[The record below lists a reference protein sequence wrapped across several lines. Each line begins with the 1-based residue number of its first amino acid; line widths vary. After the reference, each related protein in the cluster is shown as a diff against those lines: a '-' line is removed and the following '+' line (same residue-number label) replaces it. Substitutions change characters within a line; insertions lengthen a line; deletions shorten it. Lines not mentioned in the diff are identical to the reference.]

1 MRINTNVFGRGAI
14 LDFESYNLLM
24 PSGLLYFNSSVQF
37 TSNKRGVWLA
47 YSIITILIAIPVW
60 NAKDVEPDQTPF
72 YGVRSVS
79 TLFVW

>member
-1 MRINTNVFGRGAI
+1 
-14 LDFESYNLLM
+14 M
-24 PSGLLYFNSSVQF
+24 PSGFLYLNSSDQF

-47 YSIITILIAIPVW
+47 YIIITIFIAIPVL